1 MEATREKL
9 LDAAGAIFAEQGF
22 KSATVRQICK
32 AAGMNVAA
40 VNYYFGDKERLYHDA
55 VREAHRRLS
64 DQFPLPA
71 WPQDASA
78 EVRLHGFI
86 HTMLTRM
93 IGGKSTPWEQ
103 RLMLREVLHPT
114 AALRDLDEEYFRPHF
129 EMLLSILRELL
140 PDSVTIE
147 QLRKIGFSIVG
158 QCLYY
163 RIAGDV
169 VDMMTPV
176 NERDQFSVEALAE
189 HITSFTLASLQ
200 GICRGDV
207 EPSSESMV

>member
-1 MEATREKL
+1 
-9 LDAAGAIFAEQGF
+9 
-22 KSATVRQICK
+22 
-32 AAGMNVAA
+32 
-40 VNYYFGDKERLYHDA
+40 
-55 VREAHRRLS
+55 
-64 DQFPLPA
+64 
-71 WPQDASA
+71 
-78 EVRLHGFI
+78 
-86 HTMLTRM
+86 
-93 IGGKSTPWEQ
+93 
-103 RLMLREVLHPT
+103 
-114 AALRDLDEEYFRPHF
+114 
-129 EMLLSILRELL
+129 LL